1 MQRKGVDYM
10 DYKGKRI
17 LILDGYG
24 RQIPSILKQF
34 HELGLIIT
42 TVNDSKLDVG
52 YSSRY
57 PKKKILAKGIK
68 HDSVLLRQVID
79 REIFSGNYDIVFPV
93 IEKSTDIISSYV
105 EQGKLN
111 DVKVLCAPRS
121 AFLKAYDKQ
130 ETMRICMENGI
141 PCPITKMDSESLEEY
156 LSKVDFP
163 LACKPRRGSGG
174 AGFKKVNNLE
184 ELQKYI
190 DDGTICIEEYVIQE
204 YIPQTEHMNNCY
216 VMLDDNQNPIY
227 SVAIETCRWYPID
240 GGPGCYGRTIDKPI
254 INDSAIR
261 LLQAMK
267 WAGFGQV
274 SFMVD
279 PRDGLPK
286 VSEIN
291 GRISAGIKMMDLVG
305 CTPMKHLL
313 DRAYGEPLEPIKH
326 KIPVGQGLRYFHTD
340 ILWFLKSPDRFK
352 AKPSWFDFR
361 HSKDYIF
368 SWADPIPFFTYTIEH
383 MLTYKSDMAKR
394 KH

>member
-1 MQRKGVDYM
+1 M
-10 DYKGKRI
+10 DYRGKRI

-34 HELGLIIT
+34 YDMGLIIT
-42 TVNDSKLDVG
+42 TINDSKLDVG

-57 PKKKILAKGIK
+57 PHTKKVEPGIRNNF
-68 HDSVLLRQVID
+68 DLLKKVID
-79 REIFSGNYDIVFPV
+79 REVFSGNYDIIFPV
-93 IEKSTDIISSYV
+93 IEKSTDILSSYV
-105 EQGKLN
+105 EEGKLS
-111 DVKVLCAPRS
+111 DLKVLCAPRE
-121 AFLKAYDKQ
+121 AFLKAYNKQ
-130 ETMRICMENGI
+130 ETMRICMENDI
-141 PCPITKMDSESLEEY
+141 PCPITKMDDESLDEY
-156 LSKVDFP
+156 LAKVRYP
-163 LACKPRRGSGG
+163 LACKPRKGSGG
-174 AGFKKVNNLE
+174 AGFKKVNSRE

-190 DDGTICIEEYVIQE
+190 DDGTITIDEYVIQE

-216 VMLDDNQNPIY
+216 VMLDDNYSPVY
-227 SVAIETCRWYPID
+227 SVAIETCRWYPVD

-254 INDSAIR
+254 INENAIK

-279 PRDGLPK
+279 PRDGMPK

-291 GRISAGIKMMDLVG
+291 GRISAGVKMMDLVG
-305 CTPMKHLL
+305 CTPMKYLL
-313 DRAYGEPLEPIKH
+313 DRAYGVSLEPIKH

-340 ILWFLKSPDRFK
+340 ILWLLKSPDRFK
-352 AKPSWFDFR
+352 SDPSWFDFR

-368 SWADPIPFFTYTIEH
+368 SLKDPLPFFSYTLEH
-383 MLTYKSDMAKR
+383 IKTYKKDMEKR